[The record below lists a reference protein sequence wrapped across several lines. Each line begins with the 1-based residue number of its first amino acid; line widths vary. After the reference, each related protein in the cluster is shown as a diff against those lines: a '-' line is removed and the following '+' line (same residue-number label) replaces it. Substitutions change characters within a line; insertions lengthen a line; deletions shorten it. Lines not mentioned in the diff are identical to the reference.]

1 MSTRSYLVFGLALT
15 AAAAASQARAGREL
29 VTFPETF
36 AEGVRY
42 ATVTRGNIKEDIFT
56 SQAAID
62 AAKADKPLP
71 SGSVITLVDYRDG
84 KLFRYVVM
92 EKRTGWGAEYPPER
106 RNGEWEYQAFNA
118 DKIGEPERRHRP
130 LFRLSQAE
138 RAAGV
143 CAHLPSNEAFAIS
156 PELDML
162 NRTRQ
167 MRRVVIAALGLGLLT
182 SQPVFSAPAPAV
194 NGNVPS
200 VAPALDKYLQGPVAA
215 LWQRPELS
223 LRDRSIVTLAALIAR
238 NATADTGLPR
248 PGPR

>member
-15 AAAAASQARAGREL
+15 AAAAAWQARAGREL
-29 VTFPETF
+29 VSFPETF

-118 DKIGEPERRHRP
+118 DKSVNQNEDIGRCFGCHKPKEQQEFVHTYDQMK
-130 LFRLSQAE
+130 LS
-138 RAAGV
+138 
-143 CAHLPSNEAFAIS
+143 P
-156 PELDML
+156 
-162 NRTRQ
+162 
-167 MRRVVIAALGLGLLT
+167 
-182 SQPVFSAPAPAV
+182 
-194 NGNVPS
+194 
-200 VAPALDKYLQGPVAA
+200 
-215 LWQRPELS
+215 
-223 LRDRSIVTLAALIAR
+223 
-238 NATADTGLPR
+238 
-248 PGPR
+248 